1 MAKHLLITSNLKSC
15 DQLIKT
21 MTKFEK
27 EIRHWVYVLTKKTTT
42 TMINSMKCQTTV
54 LAHDAFCLLTQA

>member
-1 MAKHLLITSNLKSC
+1 
-15 DQLIKT
+15 

-27 EIRHWVYVLTKKTTT
+27 EIRHWLYVLTKKTTT
-42 TMINSMKCQTTV
+42 TMINWMKCQTTV